1 VFWCCVFTRRDLAE
15 ALEGLPFELVSDESV
30 YEFEK
35 ANLPAAAW
43 PPTGWFEEWT
53 RGLDLFDLTPEKSPI
68 ELRWLV
74 YRRS

>member
-1 VFWCCVFTRRDLAE
+1 
-15 ALEGLPFELVSDESV
+15 LPLKLVSDESV

-43 PPTGWFEEWT
+43 PPTGWYEGWVS
-53 RGLDLFDLTPEKSPI
+53 GQDVFDVEREMSPV

-74 YRRS
+74 YKKT